1 MSNSYLSTLICRQA
15 KKYGDRIALKYR
27 DYETESWISVSWN
40 QFAEKVNWVSNA
52 LIALGAEVQENIGVF
67 FSEYAGMLVYGFLV
81 RSEVGLLPFHYTL
94 RVRKHRYTI
103 YCRMLESVFYLWENN
118 TSMT

>member
-52 LIALGAEVQENIGVF
+52 LIALGGRSSGKYRRF
-67 FSEYAGMLVYGFLV
+67 FLRICRNACIRILV
-81 RSEVGLLPFHYTL
+81 RSEVGLLPFHYML

>member
-67 FSEYAGMLVYGFLV
+67 SQNMPECLY
-81 RSEVGLLPFHYTL
+81 
-94 RVRKHRYTI
+94 
-103 YCRMLESVFYLWENN
+103 ESW
-118 TSMT
+118 

>member
-67 FSEYAGMLVYGFLV
+67 FSEYAGMLVYGFWC
-81 RSEVGLLPFHYTL
+81 
-94 RVRKHRYTI
+94 VRKSDCYHSIIRYEFGSTGTLYIAGCWNPFFICGRTI
-103 YCRMLESVFYLWENN
+103 PV
-118 TSMT
+118 